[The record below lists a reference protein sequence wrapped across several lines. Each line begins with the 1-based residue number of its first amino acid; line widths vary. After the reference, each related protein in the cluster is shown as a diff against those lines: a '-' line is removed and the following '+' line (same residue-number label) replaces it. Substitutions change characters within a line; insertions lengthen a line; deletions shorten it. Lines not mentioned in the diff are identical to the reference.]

1 MKWIIKIML
10 PALLLASCSK
20 EGTSPEGNAPEVP
33 EERQEQASH
42 GMMMLGEKLDNPYS
56 LANVKAAVASLY
68 PSSEVEDL
76 APTDYYVR
84 FLPA

>member
-33 EERQEQASH
+33 EERQEQAESYQNKRITLPAI
-42 GMMMLGEKLDNPYS
+42 GVYS
-56 LANVKAAVASLY
+56 L
-68 PSSEVEDL
+68 D
-76 APTDYYVR
+76 VR
-84 FLPA
+84 R